1 LSQKLQGVSLKHQ
14 LIYAAALCAVTT
26 FATLDV
32 HAETHALLIGVSNYP
47 SLAQNK
53 RLRGP
58 ANDVQIMRASL
69 LQSGIAS
76 SAITTLADGVVD
88 QTAKPNQ
95 ANSQASV
102 QANLPTKQNII
113 SGLRGLAQRAKP
125 GDWVIVYF
133 SGHGSQQPQPPASK
147 LPLGT
152 YIEPDGLDEIFL
164 PYDVG
169 RWNGAKGVVDGAL
182 IDDEIGLEFDNIT
195 QRGIKLW
202 AIFDTCH
209 SGGMAKSI
217 HLGDNA
223 PVNRFVTAESLGV
236 PAEALAAAYNTSQ
249 RGNSANNPA
258 NNTRGAQTY
267 APKGY
272 NTRSPAV
279 GAGATPTTAQAKPKY
294 VAKVGELVV
303 FYASHPEEP
312 AAEEPLPT
320 PAGLKLSGQ
329 QPANGKPYF
338 GLFTYLIAQALPTWR
353 GNFKQLADTVAQQYK
368 SRPYPNP
375 LFEGNLD
382 KNPYLTNPALT
393 YR

>member
-1 LSQKLQGVSLKHQ
+1 LKLG
-14 LIYAAALCAVTT
+14 LIFASVGCFLAAFSAIDA
-26 FATLDV
+26 
-32 HAETHALLIGVSNYP
+32 HAETHALLIGVSSYP

-88 QTAKPNQ
+88 QTAKP
-95 ANSQASV
+95 S

-113 SGLRGLAQRAKP
+113 AGLRGLAQRAKP

-164 PYDVG
+164 PYDVS
-169 RWNGAKGVVDGAL
+169 RWNGVKGAVDGAL
-182 IDDEIGLEFDNIT
+182 IDDEIGHEFDYIT

-217 HLGDNA
+217 NLSDNA
-223 PVNRFVTAESLGV
+223 PVNRYVTPESLGV
-236 PAEALAAAYNTSQ
+236 PTEALAESYAASQ
-249 RGNSANNPA
+249 KTNSTNGSRNDQAVTAKSMGSRGL
-258 NNTRGAQTY
+258 
-267 APKGY
+267 
-272 NTRSPAV
+272 AV
-279 GAGATPTTAQAKPKY
+279 GATTVQTKPKFE
-294 VAKVGELVV
+294 VKTGELVV

-320 PAGLKLSGQ
+320 PAGFKLNGQ
-329 QPANGKPYF
+329 QPANGKTYF

-375 LFEGNLD
+375 LFEGNLE
-382 KNPYLTNPALT
+382 KNPYLTNPSLT
-393 YR
+393 KR

>member
-1 LSQKLQGVSLKHQ
+1 LKYQ
-14 LIYAAALCAVTT
+14 LICAAALCAAGM
-26 FATLDV
+26 FATLQA
-32 HAETHALLIGVSNYP
+32 HAETHALLIGVSGYP

-76 SAITTLADGVVD
+76 SAITTLADGVTD
-88 QTAKPNQ
+88 QTAKPAQTNPQ
-95 ANSQASV
+95 SS
-102 QANLPTKQNII
+102 LPTKQNII
-113 SGLRGLAQRAKP
+113 SGLRGLAQRARP

-147 LPLGT
+147 LSLGT

-164 PYDVG
+164 PYDVS
-169 RWNGAKGVVDGAL
+169 RWNGAKGAVDGAL
-182 IDDEIGLEFDNIT
+182 IDDEIGHEFDKIT
-195 QRGIKLW
+195 KRGIKLW

-217 HLGDNA
+217 NLSDNA
-223 PVNRFVTAESLGV
+223 PVNRYVTPESLGV
-236 PAEALAAAYNTSQ
+236 PTEALAEAYSASQ
-249 RGNSANNPA
+249 SANA
-258 NNTRGAQTY
+258 ASSGNNSSRSTATY
-267 APKGY
+267 TSKGF
-272 NTRSPAV
+272 NTRSVSTVPN
-279 GAGATPTTAQAKPKY
+279 TARVKSKFE
-294 VAKVGELVV
+294 VKTGELVV
-303 FYASHPEEP
+303 FYASQPEEP

-320 PAGLKLSGQ
+320 PPGLKLSGQ

-382 KNPYLTNPALT
+382 KTPYLTNPALT
-393 YR
+393 SR